1 METLAEHGAVLLM
14 APEIMHSVK
23 KKKKKIIIIK
33 TMTLVMACVIVA
45 VVSLLSYTMSKRLI
59 VILDFL
65 FSKHLQNGFLY
76 THKD

>member
-23 KKKKKIIIIK
+23 KKKKIIIK
-33 TMTLVMACVIVA
+33 TITSVMACVIVA

-59 VILDFL
+59 VILDF
-65 FSKHLQNGFLY
+65 SPTRY
-76 THKD
+76 TMWS

>member
-23 KKKKKIIIIK
+23 KKKKIIIK
-33 TMTLVMACVIVA
+33 TITSVMACVIVA

-65 FSKHLQNGFLY
+65 FSKHFQNGFLY